1 MTRSWKLGLTCGKQL
16 VIKYSNDM
24 RYSNSTDSVIVIQ
37 RNPEETIKH
46 TADMWTKNL
55 SYIW

>member
-1 MTRSWKLGLTCGKQL
+1 
-16 VIKYSNDM
+16 M

-46 TADMWTKNL
+46 TADM
-55 SYIW
+55 